1 MYIGISLFLIA
12 LGAVLAFAVN
22 ASVEGFSINT
32 AGWILII
39 VGVVGVFASLLVLAR
54 GRTAV
59 DRPPA

>member
-39 VGVVGVFASLLVLAR
+39 VGVIGVLVSLLVLAR
-54 GRTAV
+54 DRTTV
-59 DRPPA
+59 DRPPV

>member
-39 VGVVGVFASLLVLAR
+39 VGVVGVLASLLVLAR
-54 GRTAV
+54 DRTTV

>member
-32 AGWILII
+32 AGWILI
-39 VGVVGVFASLLVLAR
+39 VVGVIGVLASLLVLAR
-54 GRTAV
+54 GRTTV